1 MSSSLITDHLDSDA
15 LSHICCWQCFCYLRQ
30 IFITTQNPAD
40 IRPLNIFQR
49 LTSYQYEPGPHV
61 SKVRVLKILLA
72 SLPCPTNDGIIKGHM
87 VFTKSSEPTVASKE
101 SDIFHKTFTKATTSS
116 RLVVVLIRSSGD
128 SRIFKALVCLRSFNG
143 MPNYMKKNM
152 NDENTFWWLFFTVSK
167 TPVTTISK
175 TSRCPTIPNCFQAIW
190 GT

>member
-1 MSSSLITDHLDSDA
+1 MLLTLLLLPKANIYHDTESSWYQTPKHISKINILSIWTRTPCLCLQSKGSLKSYWLLFHA
-15 LSHICCWQCFCYLRQ
+15 LQMMGYKGSH
-30 IFITTQNPAD
+30 
-40 IRPLNIFQR
+40 
-49 LTSYQYEPGPHV
+49 GV
-61 SKVRVLKILLA
+61 
-72 SLPCPTNDGIIKGHM
+72 
-87 VFTKSSEPTVASKE
+87 TKSSEPTVASKE
-101 SDIFHKTFTKATTSS
+101 SDIFHRTFTKATTSS
-116 RLVVVLIRSSGD
+116 RLVVVLIRSSGE

-175 TSRCPTIPNCFQAIW
+175 TRSRCPTIPNCFQGIW